1 MSRQSEAFS
10 EMLEIAKHNGDFRK
24 NYESLGAYLYLR
36 SINAVRSRSLF
47 WTGLISIVC
56 SAALA
61 WLARH
66 SLAWLYT
73 GDLLCVSLP
82 RGRV

>member
-1 MSRQSEAFS
+1 MSHQSEPFS
-10 EMLEIAKHNGDFRK
+10 EIVEIAKHNGDFRK
-24 NYESLGAYLYLR
+24 NYGKFLGAYLYLR
-36 SINAVRSRSLF
+36 SINASRGRSLF

-66 SLAWLYT
+66 SLVWLH
-73 GDLLCVSLP
+73 VE
-82 RGRV
+82 